1 MLATRVDSAKPSA
14 EDMQFR
20 DFLSSFFSYLG
31 ISLCTLV
38 ISVAG
43 ILSMHPLSKPITDR
57 VSFRVM
63 IYALCAT
70 VIFLI
75 SVLPSSL
82 SSEASCRIWAP
93 IAVSTLHLT
102 SFLFFSI
109 GLNLQLVMIHKVD
122 GTRMEKYYIG
132 GSLFLASLLGIMT
145 HLFGQLTYI
154 PAQKECLVRDV
165 WWQIGLQYFWYL
177 AVLIGE
183 LVTFSSVL
191 LYMWSFKVFDSGP
204 GQDTTP
210 IESGLSASH
219 QYRKP
224 LGPRQ
229 YRNVV
234 LRIALY
240 PFASLT
246 TLGIVTFGTV
256 CIMVA
261 RGITDQSDWKV
272 LLALRLVCL
281 ARGTIYGIAA
291 ASDPAITQGLEVLY
305 RHYVSRKSCSNV
317 VGNSFL
323 PPAAPNDP
331 PSYELQE
338 SRSPRNRPATESSL
352 PQPELPGSRNSI
364 TLPPIPNP
372 ALIPS
377 LIDAHYRSGYSSV
390 DGGNGHG
397 IGDNILYSYSGFR
410 QL

>member
-1 MLATRVDSAKPSA
+1 MTPALYIKARESRQPSPQPA
-14 EDMQFR
+14 HAR
-20 DFLSSFFSYLG
+20 YKG

-57 VSFRVM
+57 
-63 IYALCAT
+63 
-70 VIFLI
+70 
-75 SVLPSSL
+75 
-82 SSEASCRIWAP
+82 
-93 IAVSTLHLT
+93 STLHLT

-145 HLFGQLTYI
+145 HLFGQLTFLTQA
-154 PAQKECLVRDV
+154 P
-165 WWQIGLQYFWYL
+165 
-177 AVLIGE
+177 
-183 LVTFSSVL
+183 
-191 LYMWSFKVFDSGP
+191 
-204 GQDTTP
+204 
-210 IESGLSASH
+210 
-219 QYRKP
+219 YRKP
-224 LGPRQ
+224 LGPKQ

-291 ASDPAITQGLEVLY
+291 ASDPVSHANCRLSPKAWKCFIDITYHENLARTLLETA
-305 RHYVSRKSCSNV
+305 
-317 VGNSFL
+317 FF
-323 PPAAPNDP
+323 
-331 PSYELQE
+331 
-338 SRSPRNRPATESSL
+338 L
-352 PQPELPGSRNSI
+352 PQPQMTPPVMNCRSQGVPGTGQLQSQAYLSQSYPDPG
-364 TLPPIPNP
+364 T
-372 ALIPS
+372 AS
-377 LIDAHYRSGYSSV
+377 LYLQYRT
-390 DGGNGHG
+390 
-397 IGDNILYSYSGFR
+397 
-410 QL
+410 QP